1 MSVVAKGRE
10 LWTSPALGTNKVACA
25 QCHPNGANTHPE
37 TYPKFQQ
44 QLGRVIALREMINW
58 CIQQPLEGKPLAL
71 DDPKMVALEAWPSS
85 RTATTDE
92 ARPVAGAS
100 AGTDNGRIVFP
111 DPRLVRRRVGLACCA
126 LAAAHALSPGPVGP
140 GEGATPVS
148 VHLGVIAEEPNEP
161 DRMLNVFGELIARLR
176 ERLSPAG
183 VRMGDLV
190 IARDLE
196 DMSQRLVRGDVDFVI
211 ETVFPT
217 LVLQE
222 RSRSLEPALVVVRR
236 GQREYR
242 SVFFTRKDAP
252 IQSLR
257 DLRGKTL
264 VLQALRSTSAFA
276 LPKAEL
282 ERAGLSLAPAD
293 DLRARPDDVRYVLAL
308 AEINQAVWVLHGKG
322 AAGAFNEGDW
332 AALPERV
339 RSQLRVFHET
349 APIVRGLLSFRAGLD
364 PRTRSNVETA
374 LLKLE
379 EDEAGRAALA
389 RAAGVTHF
397 ERLTAEDRRALRVWA
412 PILRPNR
419 PR

>member
-1 MSVVAKGRE
+1 MRAVRFPR
-10 LWTSPALGTNKVACA
+10 LIALG
-25 QCHPNGANTHPE
+25 
-37 TYPKFQQ
+37 
-44 QLGRVIALREMINW
+44 
-58 CIQQPLEGKPLAL
+58 LA
-71 DDPKMVALEAWPSS
+71 
-85 RTATTDE
+85 
-92 ARPVAGAS
+92 
-100 AGTDNGRIVFP
+100 
-111 DPRLVRRRVGLACCA
+111 
-126 LAAAHALSPGPVGP
+126 ALSPAPSPAAPDAAVPVR
-140 GEGATPVS
+140 
-148 VHLGVIAEEPNEP
+148 LGVIAEEPNEP
-161 DRMLNVFGELIARLR
+161 DRMLSVFGELIACLS
-176 ERLSPAG
+176 ERLAPAN
-183 VRMGDLV
+183 VRVGELV

-196 DMSQRLVRGDVDFVI
+196 DLSQRLVRGDVDFVI

-222 RSRSLEPALVVVRR
+222 RSRALDPALVVVRR

-242 SVFFTRKDAP
+242 TLFFTRKDAP

-322 AAGAFNEGDW
+322 EAGAFNEGDW

-339 RSQLRVFHET
+339 RSQLRVFHES
-349 APIVRGLLSFRAGLD
+349 APIVRGLLSFRASLD
-364 PRTRSNVETA
+364 PETRRLVEAT
-374 LLKLE
+374 LLELP
-379 EDEAGRAALA
+379 EDEAGRAALT
-389 RAAGVTHF
+389 RAAVTRF
-397 ERLTAEDRRALRVWA
+397 EKLTPEDRRGLRVWA
-412 PILRPNR
+412 PILRPSR